1 MTQREQIAA
10 DEIRKFEIAEGY
22 PADSLLN
29 VMLFETAGTLR
40 TDIRNSKSG
49 AVGLIQFMRKTLKGL
64 GYTADQAARM
74 TVPEQL
80 ELLVKPY
87 LAPYKKKILSSGDWL
102 DIYMAVL
109 WPAGIGNP
117 DEYVM
122 FSAPSIQYRQNS
134 GLDVD
139 KNGQVTKGD
148 VRRKF
153 SAQIASVRKKK
164 GLTTA
169 AQLLPIQPKQAG
181 TNLLF
186 IFILLGALFFRK

>member
-1 MTQREQIAA
+1 MTQRERIAA
-10 DEIRKFEIAEGY
+10 EEIRKFELAEGY

-40 TDIRNSKSG
+40 TDIRNAKSG

-87 LAPYKKKILSSGDWL
+87 LAPYKKKLLSSGDWL

-109 WPAGIGNP
+109 WPAGIGKP

-139 KNGQVTKGD
+139 KNGRVTKAD

-169 AQLLPIQPKQAG
+169 AQLLPTKPKQAG
-181 TNLLF
+181 PNLIL
-186 IFILLGALFFRK
+186 ILILLGTLFFRK

>member
-10 DEIRKFEIAEGY
+10 EEIRKFELAEGY

-40 TDIRNSKSG
+40 TDIRNAKSG

-87 LAPYKKKILSSGDWL
+87 LAPYKKKLLSSGDWL
-102 DIYMAVL
+102 DIYMAIL
-109 WPAGIGNP
+109 WPSGIGKP
-117 DEYVM
+117 DQYVM

-169 AQLLPIQPKQAG
+169 AQLLPTQPKQAG
-181 TNLLF
+181 PNLIL
-186 IFILLGALFFRK
+186 ILILLGTLFFRK

>member
-10 DEIRKFEIAEGY
+10 DEIRKFEFTEGY

-40 TDIRNSKSG
+40 PDIRNKQSG
-49 AVGLIQFMRKTLKGL
+49 AVGLIQFTRATLRGL

-80 ELLVKPY
+80 EILVKPY
-87 LAPYKKKILSSGDWL
+87 FKPYKKRILESADWL
-102 DIYMAVL
+102 DTYMAVL
-109 WPAGIGNP
+109 WPAGIGKP
-117 DEYVM
+117 DKYVM
-122 FSAPSIQYRQNS
+122 FKAPSREYRQNS

-153 SAQIASVRKKK
+153 TTQISAVRKKK
-164 GLTTA
+164 GLTSV
-169 AQLLPIQPKQAG
+169 AQLIPVRPKQAG
-181 TNLLF
+181 TNL
-186 IFILLGALFFRK
+186 IFALILLGTLFFRK